1 MKKKRIFMRVTD
13 VLMTVV
19 LMLLMSFQVTKQ
31 LAHEWLGIAMTV
43 LVTVHQIFNRKFYT
57 SVFKGKHSALRVFR
71 ICINIMLLLSF
82 AVTAVSGI
90 SMSGHAVPFLSG
102 FIKTSTARRLHLVM
116 SYWSFVLM
124 GVHLGMHLSI
134 IANKLPKG
142 NLKIAAVVL
151 MSLLSVYGFVLFFKS
166 GIPNYMFMRVQFV
179 FFDYEK
185 SAVRT
190 LLENLVMLISWAFAA
205 YIISVIL
212 KCMGDKKKSTRKT
225 KQISRTD
232 DDTQKSSYTRK
243 H

>member
-1 MKKKRIFMRVTD
+1 
-13 VLMTVV
+13 
-19 LMLLMSFQVTKQ
+19 
-31 LAHEWLGIAMTV
+31 
-43 LVTVHQIFNRKFYT
+43 
-57 SVFKGKHSALRVFR
+57 
-71 ICINIMLLLSF
+71 
-82 AVTAVSGI
+82 
-90 SMSGHAVPFLSG
+90 MSGHAVPFLSG

-142 NLKIAAVVL
+142 KFRIAATVVML
-151 MSLLSVYGFVLFFKS
+151 LLSVYGFVLFFKS

-205 YIISVIL
+205 YIFLVIL
-212 KCMGDKKKSTRKT
+212 KFPGDKKKSTRKT

-232 DDTQKSSYTRK
+232 DDTQKSS
-243 H
+243 